1 MFCRVFSWWMF
12 QVQRINESCRARKMQ
27 KVFEILRVVGS
38 SQGDTM
44 YPMKVLMKY
53 SRPNSCANPSLIA
66 RQERAGTEI
75 LLLGGVWNYS
85 TILGSSSLGSRERG
99 SIFAWYQV
107 SPSKTLRDPP
117 PPNQATSLH
126 SQSRLSASMQRVLC
140 ACDECSTTSI
150 YSDPKRFN
158 TSIYSDPT
166 QFFKKNMG
174 VLGYT
179 RFGNLLPLAIF

>member
-1 MFCRVFSWWMF
+1 
-12 QVQRINESCRARKMQ
+12 
-27 KVFEILRVVGS
+27 
-38 SQGDTM
+38 
-44 YPMKVLMKY
+44 MKVLMKY

-117 PPNQATSLH
+117 PPPLPTRPPPSIHNH
-126 SQSRLSASMQRVLC
+126 GSQPRCRESFVPVMNVPPLPFILTPNASTLPFIRTPHNFSRKIWDYL
-140 ACDECSTTSI
+140 D
-150 YSDPKRFN
+150 
-158 TSIYSDPT
+158 
-166 QFFKKNMG
+166 
-174 VLGYT
+174 VLGL
-179 RFGNLLPLAIF
+179 GIFCHLEFSKNNPWIYGSRGYSTSSP

>member
-99 SIFAWYQV
+99 SIFTWYQV
-107 SPSKTLRDPP
+107 SPSKTLRDPRP
-117 PPNQATSLH
+117 PSQPGHLPPFTITALSLDAE
-126 SQSRLSASMQRVLC
+126 SPLC
-140 ACDECSTTSI
+140 LWWMFHHFHLFWPQTLQH
-150 YSDPKRFN
+150 FH
-158 TSIYSDPT
+158 
-166 QFFKKNMG
+166 
-174 VLGYT
+174 L
-179 RFGNLLPLAIF
+179 FGPHTIFQEKYGITWMF

>member
-27 KVFEILRVVGS
+27 KFFFKNILSIVGS
-38 SQGDTM
+38 SQGAAM

-107 SPSKTLRDPP
+107 SPSKTLRDPRP
-117 PPNQATSLH
+117 PSQPGHLPPFTITALSLDAE
-126 SQSRLSASMQRVLC
+126 SPLC
-140 ACDECSTTSI
+140 LWWMFHHFHLFWPQTLQH
-150 YSDPKRFN
+150 FH
-158 TSIYSDPT
+158 
-166 QFFKKNMG
+166 
-174 VLGYT
+174 L
-179 RFGNLLPLAIF
+179 FGPHTIFQEKYGITWMF

>member
-1 MFCRVFSWWMF
+1 
-12 QVQRINESCRARKMQ
+12 
-27 KVFEILRVVGS
+27 
-38 SQGDTM
+38 M

-66 RQERAGTEI
+66 RQERAGMEI

-85 TILGSSSLGSRERG
+85 TILGSSSLGSGGRG

-117 PPNQATSLH
+117 SPNQATSLH

-166 QFFKKNMG
+166 EFSKKNMG
-174 VLGYT
+174 LLG
-179 RFGNLLPLAIF
+179 LAIICHLGFSKTNNGCMVHVDIPLVHLREKHSQIVRSGGVLW